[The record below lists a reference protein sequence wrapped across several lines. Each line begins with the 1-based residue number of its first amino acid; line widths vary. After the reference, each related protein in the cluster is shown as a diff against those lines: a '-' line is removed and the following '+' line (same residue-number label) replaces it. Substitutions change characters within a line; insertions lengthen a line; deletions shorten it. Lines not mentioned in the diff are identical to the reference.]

1 MRLKYYLRGLG
12 LGILVSTLFLMLS
25 IQLHGGIMTDERV
38 IARAKE
44 LGMVIPNDGETDTQ
58 APEGESAQPDDSA
71 QNDAAQ
77 DNVQPG
83 NPAQDDAQQNDV
95 AQGDT
100 TQDNAQ
106 PDDATSDDAAQND
119 GSQNGTTQDG
129 DAPSDITQEDAAQ
142 GDTAQD
148 NATSEDAGQ
157 GDAIQDNAQSDDTA
171 SDSAVQNDNPQDDII
186 FTVADGE
193 VCRTAAEK
201 LLACGLIEDV
211 DAFRK
216 YMSTHDYDGLI
227 REGTYRIPVGAD
239 TETIAK
245 IITAQVPEAM
255 VTEDAEADSQ

>member
-44 LGMVIPNDGETDTQ
+44 LGMVIPDDGETDT
-58 APEGESAQPDDSA
+58 PPLESESTQPD
-71 QNDAAQ
+71 
-77 DNVQPG
+77 
-83 NPAQDDAQQNDV
+83 
-95 AQGDT
+95 
-100 TQDNAQ
+100 
-106 PDDATSDDAAQND
+106 
-119 GSQNGTTQDG
+119 
-129 DAPSDITQEDAAQ
+129 
-142 GDTAQD
+142 DTAQD
-148 NATSEDAGQ
+148 NEQ
-157 GDAIQDNAQSDDTA
+157 PDDTA
-171 SDSAVQNDNPQDDII
+171 QNDARPDDAAQDDTAQDNTQTDDTTSDDAVQNDGTQDGITPENAAQGDDAQGDII

-216 YMSTHDYDGLI
+216 YMSAHDYDGLI

-239 TETIAK
+239 ADTIAK
-245 IITAQVPEAM
+245 IITAQVPEA
-255 VTEDAEADSQ
+255 VVVEDTETTDSQ

>member
-44 LGMVIPNDGETDTQ
+44 LGMVIPDDGETDTQ
-58 APEGESAQPDDSA
+58 APEGESAQPDDA
-71 QNDAAQ
+71 AQNDATQDDGLPGDTAQDGAQQNDVAQNDTTADDVAQDNAQPGDTAQGDAQQNDAAQ
-77 DNVQPG
+77 NDTTS
-83 NPAQDDAQQNDV
+83 DDA

-106 PDDATSDDAAQND
+106 
-119 GSQNGTTQDG
+119 
-129 DAPSDITQEDAAQ
+129 
-142 GDTAQD
+142 
-148 NATSEDAGQ
+148 
-157 GDAIQDNAQSDDTA
+157 SDDTT
-171 SDSAVQNDNPQDDII
+171 SDSAVQNDNTQDDII

-216 YMSTHDYDGLI
+216 YMSAHDYDGLI

-245 IITAQVPEAM
+245 IITAQVPEAV
-255 VTEDAEADSQ
+255 VTEDAEANSQ

>member
-44 LGMVIPNDGETDTQ
+44 LGMVIPDDGETDT
-58 APEGESAQPDDSA
+58 PPLESESTQPDDT
-71 QNDAAQ
+71 AQ
-77 DNVQPG
+77 DNE
-83 NPAQDDAQQNDV
+83 
-95 AQGDT
+95 
-100 TQDNAQ
+100 Q
-106 PDDATSDDAAQND
+106 PDDATQNDARPDDAAQD
-119 GSQNGTTQDG
+119 DTT
-129 DAPSDITQEDAAQ
+129 SEDAAQ
-142 GDTAQD
+142 GDAAQNGVAQD
-148 NATSEDAGQ
+148 DAQ
-157 GDAIQDNAQSDDTA
+157 G
-171 SDSAVQNDNPQDDII
+171 DII

-216 YMSTHDYDGLI
+216 YMSAHDYDGLI

-239 TETIAK
+239 ADTIAK
-245 IITAQVPEAM
+245 IITAQVPEA
-255 VTEDAEADSQ
+255 VVVEDTETTDSQ

>member
-44 LGMVIPNDGETDTQ
+44 LGMVIPDDGETDT
-58 APEGESAQPDDSA
+58 PPLESES
-71 QNDAAQ
+71 
-77 DNVQPG
+77 
-83 NPAQDDAQQNDV
+83 
-95 AQGDT
+95 T
-100 TQDNAQ
+100 Q
-106 PDDATSDDAAQND
+106 PDDATSDDAVQN
-119 GSQNGTTQDG
+119 NGTQDG
-129 DAPSDITQEDAAQ
+129 ITPENAAQGDEAQDDTTSEDAAQ
-142 GDTAQD
+142 GDAAQNGVAQD
-148 NATSEDAGQ
+148 DTQ
-157 GDAIQDNAQSDDTA
+157 G
-171 SDSAVQNDNPQDDII
+171 DII

-216 YMSTHDYDGLI
+216 YMSVHDYDGLI

-239 TETIAK
+239 ADTIAK
-245 IITAQVPEAM
+245 IITAQVPEA
-255 VTEDAEADSQ
+255 VVVEDTETDSQ

>member
-44 LGMVIPNDGETDTQ
+44 LGMVIPDDGETDTQ
-58 APEGESAQPDDSA
+58 TPEDESAQPDDA
-71 QNDAAQ
+71 AQNDATQNDAAQ
-77 DNVQPG
+77 G
-83 NPAQDDAQQNDV
+83 DAQQNDV
-95 AQGDT
+95 
-100 TQDNAQ
+100 
-106 PDDATSDDAAQND
+106 
-119 GSQNGTTQDG
+119 
-129 DAPSDITQEDAAQ
+129 
-142 GDTAQD
+142 AQD
-148 NATSEDAGQ
+148 NATSEDAAQ
-157 GDAIQDNAQSDDTA
+157 GDVTQDNAQPGDAVQGDAQQNDTTSDDA
-171 SDSAVQNDNPQDDII
+171 EQGDEAQNNAAQNDATQNDAAQDNTQDDII

-216 YMSTHDYDGLI
+216 YMSAHDYDGLI

-245 IITAQVPEAM
+245 IITAQVPEAV

>member
-1 MRLKYYLRGLG
+1 VRLKYYLRGLG

-44 LGMVIPNDGETDTQ
+44 RGMVIPDDGETDTQ
-58 APEGESAQPDDSA
+58 APEGESTQPDDAA

-83 NPAQDDAQQNDV
+83 DTAQGDAQQNDV
-95 AQGDT
+95 AQNDATSDDAVQGDA

-106 PDDATSDDAAQND
+106 PDDTTADDAAQND
-119 GSQNGTTQDG
+119 IAQDG
-129 DAPSDITQEDAAQ
+129 ITPEDAAQ

-148 NATSEDAGQ
+148 DAAQNSATQNDATQNGV
-157 GDAIQDNAQSDDTA
+157 AQDNT
-171 SDSAVQNDNPQDDII
+171 QDDII

-216 YMSTHDYDGLI
+216 YMSAHDYDGLI

-245 IITAQVPEAM
+245 IITAQVPEAV
-255 VTEDAEADSQ
+255 VTEDADANSQ

>member
-44 LGMVIPNDGETDTQ
+44 LGMVIPDDGETDT
-58 APEGESAQPDDSA
+58 PPLESESTQPDDTA
-71 QNDAAQ
+71 QDNEQPDDATQNDARPDDAAQ
-77 DNVQPG
+77 D
-83 NPAQDDAQQNDV
+83 DA
-95 AQGDT
+95 A
-100 TQDNAQ
+100 QDNAQ
-106 PDDATSDDAAQND
+106 PDDATSDDAVQND
-119 GSQNGTTQDG
+119 GAQDG
-129 DAPSDITQEDAAQ
+129 ITPENAAQ
-142 GDTAQD
+142 GDDAQ
-148 NATSEDAGQ
+148 G
-157 GDAIQDNAQSDDTA
+157 
-171 SDSAVQNDNPQDDII
+171 DII

-216 YMSTHDYDGLI
+216 YMSAHDYDGLI

-239 TETIAK
+239 ADTIAK
-245 IITAQVPEAM
+245 IITAQVPEA
-255 VTEDAEADSQ
+255 VVVEDTETTDSQ

>member
-44 LGMVIPNDGETDTQ
+44 LGMVIPDDGETDTQ
-58 APEGESAQPDDSA
+58 APESESAQPDDA
-71 QNDAAQ
+71 AQNDATQNDAAQ
-77 DNVQPG
+77 G
-83 NPAQDDAQQNDV
+83 DAQQNDV
-95 AQGDT
+95 AQDNATSEDAAQGDA

-106 PDDATSDDAAQND
+106 PDDAVQGDAQQNDTTSDDAAQGDEAQNNAAQND
-119 GSQNGTTQDG
+119 ATQN
-129 DAPSDITQEDAAQ
+129 DAAQ
-142 GDTAQD
+142 D
-148 NATSEDAGQ
+148 NT
-157 GDAIQDNAQSDDTA
+157 
-171 SDSAVQNDNPQDDII
+171 QDDII

-216 YMSTHDYDGLI
+216 YMSAHDYDGLI

-245 IITAQVPEAM
+245 IITAQVPDAV
-255 VTEDAEADSQ
+255 VTEEADSQ

>member
-44 LGMVIPNDGETDTQ
+44 LGMVIPDDGETDT
-58 APEGESAQPDDSA
+58 PPLESESTQP
-71 QNDAAQ
+71 
-77 DNVQPG
+77 
-83 NPAQDDAQQNDV
+83 
-95 AQGDT
+95 
-100 TQDNAQ
+100 
-106 PDDATSDDAAQND
+106 DDAAQND
-119 GSQNGTTQDG
+119 AQPD
-129 DAPSDITQEDAAQ
+129 DAAQ
-142 GDTAQD
+142 NDARPDDAAQDDTAQD
-148 NATSEDAGQ
+148 NTQ
-157 GDAIQDNAQSDDTA
+157 TDDTT
-171 SDSAVQNDNPQDDII
+171 SDGSVQNDGTQDGITPENAAQGDDAQGDII

-216 YMSTHDYDGLI
+216 YMSAHDYDGLI

-239 TETIAK
+239 ADTIAK
-245 IITAQVPEAM
+245 IITAQVPEA
-255 VTEDAEADSQ
+255 VVVEDTETTDSQ

>member
-44 LGMVIPNDGETDTQ
+44 LGMVIPDDGETDTQ
-58 APEGESAQPDDSA
+58 TPEGESTQPDDAA
-71 QNDAAQ
+71 QNEAAQ
-77 DNVQPG
+77 NNAQPG
-83 NPAQDDAQQNDV
+83 DTAQGDAQQNDV
-95 AQGDT
+95 AQNDT
-100 TQDNAQ
+100 TADDVAQDNAQ
-106 PDDATSDDAAQND
+106 PGNTAQGDAQQNDVAQNDTTSDDAAQ
-119 GSQNGTTQDG
+119 
-129 DAPSDITQEDAAQ
+129 
-142 GDTAQD
+142 GDTVQD
-148 NATSEDAGQ
+148 NATS
-157 GDAIQDNAQSDDTA
+157 GDAA
-171 SDSAVQNDNPQDDII
+171 QDDII

-216 YMSTHDYDGLI
+216 YMSAHDYDGLI

-245 IITAQVPEAM
+245 IITAQVPEA
-255 VTEDAEADSQ
+255 VVVEDAEADSQ

>member
-44 LGMVIPNDGETDTQ
+44 LGMVIPDDGETDT
-58 APEGESAQPDDSA
+58 PPLESESTQP
-71 QNDAAQ
+71 
-77 DNVQPG
+77 
-83 NPAQDDAQQNDV
+83 
-95 AQGDT
+95 
-100 TQDNAQ
+100 
-106 PDDATSDDAAQND
+106 DDAAQND
-119 GSQNGTTQDG
+119 ARPD
-129 DAPSDITQEDAAQ
+129 DAAQ
-142 GDTAQD
+142 DDTAQD
-148 NATSEDAGQ
+148 NTQ
-157 GDAIQDNAQSDDTA
+157 TDDTT
-171 SDSAVQNDNPQDDII
+171 SDGSVQNDGTQDGITPENAAQGDDAQGDII

-216 YMSTHDYDGLI
+216 YMSAHDYDGLI

-239 TETIAK
+239 ADTIAK
-245 IITAQVPEAM
+245 IITAQVPEA
-255 VTEDAEADSQ
+255 VVVEDTETTDSQ

>member
-44 LGMVIPNDGETDTQ
+44 LGMVIPDYGETDTQ
-58 APEGESAQPDDSA
+58 TPEGESAQPDDAA
-71 QNDAAQ
+71 QNDA
-77 DNVQPG
+77 QPG
-83 NPAQDDAQQNDV
+83 NVTQNDATQDDGQLGNIAQGDAQQNEV
-95 AQGDT
+95 AQ
-100 TQDNAQ
+100 N
-106 PDDATSDDAAQND
+106 DATSDDAAP
-119 GSQNGTTQDG
+119 G
-129 DAPSDITQEDAAQ
+129 DAAQ
-142 GDTAQD
+142 NNAAQNDATQNDVAQD
-148 NATSEDAGQ
+148 NT
-157 GDAIQDNAQSDDTA
+157 
-171 SDSAVQNDNPQDDII
+171 QDDII

-216 YMSTHDYDGLI
+216 YMSSHDYDGLI

-245 IITAQVPEAM
+245 IITAQVPEAV

>member
-44 LGMVIPNDGETDTQ
+44 LGMVIPDDGETDT
-58 APEGESAQPDDSA
+58 PPLESESTQPD
-71 QNDAAQ
+71 DAAQ
-77 DNVQPG
+77 DNEQPDDT
-83 NPAQDDAQQNDV
+83 AQDNE
-95 AQGDT
+95 
-100 TQDNAQ
+100 Q
-106 PDDATSDDAAQND
+106 PDDATSDDAVQND
-119 GSQNGTTQDG
+119 GAQDG
-129 DAPSDITQEDAAQ
+129 ITPENAAQGDEAQDDTTSEDAAQ
-142 GDTAQD
+142 GDAAQNGVEQD
-148 NATSEDAGQ
+148 DAQ
-157 GDAIQDNAQSDDTA
+157 G
-171 SDSAVQNDNPQDDII
+171 DII

-216 YMSTHDYDGLI
+216 YMSVHDYDGLI

-239 TETIAK
+239 EDTIAK
-245 IITAQVPEAM
+245 IITAQVPEA
-255 VTEDAEADSQ
+255 VVVEDTETDSQ

>member
-44 LGMVIPNDGETDTQ
+44 LGMVIPDDGETDT
-58 APEGESAQPDDSA
+58 PPLESESTQPD
-71 QNDAAQ
+71 DAAQ
-77 DNVQPG
+77 DNEQPDDT
-83 NPAQDDAQQNDV
+83 AQDNE
-95 AQGDT
+95 
-100 TQDNAQ
+100 Q
-106 PDDATSDDAAQND
+106 PDDATSDDAVQND
-119 GSQNGTTQDG
+119 GAQDG
-129 DAPSDITQEDAAQ
+129 ITPENAAQGDEAQDDTTSEDAAQ
-142 GDTAQD
+142 GDAAQNGVAQD
-148 NATSEDAGQ
+148 DAQ
-157 GDAIQDNAQSDDTA
+157 G
-171 SDSAVQNDNPQDDII
+171 DII

-216 YMSTHDYDGLI
+216 YMSAHDYDGLI

-239 TETIAK
+239 ADTIAK
-245 IITAQVPEAM
+245 IITAQVPEA
-255 VTEDAEADSQ
+255 VVVEDTETTDSQ

>member
-44 LGMVIPNDGETDTQ
+44 LGMVIPDDGETDT
-58 APEGESAQPDDSA
+58 PPLESESTQPDDTA
-71 QNDAAQ
+71 QDNEQPDDATQNDARPDEAAQDDTAQ
-77 DNVQPG
+77 DNE
-83 NPAQDDAQQNDV
+83 
-95 AQGDT
+95 
-100 TQDNAQ
+100 Q
-106 PDDATSDDAAQND
+106 PDDATSDDAVQND
-119 GSQNGTTQDG
+119 GTQDG
-129 DAPSDITQEDAAQ
+129 ITPENAAQ
-142 GDTAQD
+142 GDDAQ
-148 NATSEDAGQ
+148 G
-157 GDAIQDNAQSDDTA
+157 
-171 SDSAVQNDNPQDDII
+171 DII

-216 YMSTHDYDGLI
+216 YMSAHDYDGLI

-239 TETIAK
+239 ADTIAK
-245 IITAQVPEAM
+245 IITAQVPEA
-255 VTEDAEADSQ
+255 VVVEDTETTDSQ

>member
-44 LGMVIPNDGETDTQ
+44 LGMVIPDDGETDTQ
-58 APEGESAQPDDSA
+58 APEGESAQPDDAA

-83 NPAQDDAQQNDV
+83 NPAQDDAQQNDAAQNDA
-95 AQGDT
+95 AQGDGQPGDT
-100 TQDNAQ
+100 AQDDAQQNDATQDNAQ
-106 PDDATSDDAAQND
+106 PDD
-119 GSQNGTTQDG
+119 TTAD
-129 DAPSDITQEDAAQ
+129 DAAQ
-142 GDTAQD
+142 GD
-148 NATSEDAGQ
+148 AT
-157 GDAIQDNAQSDDTA
+157 QDNAQLDDTA
-171 SDSAVQNDNPQDDII
+171 PDGAVQNDGTQDDII

-216 YMSTHDYDGLI
+216 YMSAHDYDGLI

-245 IITAQVPEAM
+245 IITAQVPEA
-255 VTEDAEADSQ
+255 VVVEDAEADSQ

>member
-44 LGMVIPNDGETDTQ
+44 LGMVIPDDGETDT
-58 APEGESAQPDDSA
+58 PPLESESTQP
-71 QNDAAQ
+71 
-77 DNVQPG
+77 
-83 NPAQDDAQQNDV
+83 
-95 AQGDT
+95 
-100 TQDNAQ
+100 
-106 PDDATSDDAAQND
+106 DDAAQND
-119 GSQNGTTQDG
+119 AQPDDAAQDDTAQDNTQTDDTTSDGSVQNDGTQDG
-129 DAPSDITQEDAAQ
+129 ITPENAAQGDDAQNDTTSEDAAQ
-142 GDTAQD
+142 GDAAQNGVAQD
-148 NATSEDAGQ
+148 DAQ
-157 GDAIQDNAQSDDTA
+157 G
-171 SDSAVQNDNPQDDII
+171 DII

-216 YMSTHDYDGLI
+216 YMSAHDYDGLI

-239 TETIAK
+239 ADTIAK
-245 IITAQVPEAM
+245 IITAQVPEA
-255 VTEDAEADSQ
+255 VVVEDTETTDSQ

>member
-44 LGMVIPNDGETDTQ
+44 LGMVIPDDGETDTQ
-58 APEGESAQPDDSA
+58 APEGESTQPDDAA
-71 QNDAAQ
+71 QNEAAQ
-77 DNVQPG
+77 NNAQPG
-83 NPAQDDAQQNDV
+83 DTAQGDAQQNDV
-95 AQGDT
+95 AQNDT
-100 TQDNAQ
+100 TADDVAQDNAQ
-106 PDDATSDDAAQND
+106 PGNTAQGDAQQNDVAQNDTTSDDAAQ
-119 GSQNGTTQDG
+119 
-129 DAPSDITQEDAAQ
+129 
-142 GDTAQD
+142 GDTVQD
-148 NATSEDAGQ
+148 NATS
-157 GDAIQDNAQSDDTA
+157 GDAA
-171 SDSAVQNDNPQDDII
+171 QDDII

-216 YMSTHDYDGLI
+216 YMSAHDYDGLI

-245 IITAQVPEAM
+245 IITAQVPEA
-255 VTEDAEADSQ
+255 VVVEDAEADSQ

>member
-44 LGMVIPNDGETDTQ
+44 LGMVIPDDGETDT
-58 APEGESAQPDDSA
+58 PPLESESTQPD
-71 QNDAAQ
+71 DAAQ
-77 DNVQPG
+77 DDT
-83 NPAQDDAQQNDV
+83 AQDNE
-95 AQGDT
+95 
-100 TQDNAQ
+100 Q
-106 PDDATSDDAAQND
+106 PDDATSDDAVQND
-119 GSQNGTTQDG
+119 GAQDG
-129 DAPSDITQEDAAQ
+129 ITLENAAQGDEAQDDTTSEDAAQ
-142 GDTAQD
+142 GDAAQNGVAQD
-148 NATSEDAGQ
+148 DAQ
-157 GDAIQDNAQSDDTA
+157 G
-171 SDSAVQNDNPQDDII
+171 DII

-216 YMSTHDYDGLI
+216 YMSAHDYDGLI

-239 TETIAK
+239 ADTIAK
-245 IITAQVPEAM
+245 IITAQVPEA
-255 VTEDAEADSQ
+255 VVVEDTETTDSQ